1 MAMMD
6 AEGPRFIA
14 IILGTLLWDAGAVLQ
29 KKAIDRLPPF
39 RPRVS
44 ALVTS
49 AGWMTGLLVTGIGW
63 AFYVFGLQ
71 KVPVSA
77 ARTITG
83 GSYVVLALFS
93 MLFLR
98 VPLRLPEW
106 GAIVMVSAGIAMVG
120 LGETAGPT
128 PGVTAFL
135 AAPGRSVVALGCVG
149 LLAVGLYMA
158 RRLPAR
164 RARFQLPPVFV
175 FAALSGLLSS
185 VGDLFVKVALSA
197 GAARPWLGAASAI
210 GLVAFYLAGFYMLSR
225 AYQAGTMVGGVVI
238 SDFFARAGAI
248 VLGVV
253 ALAEPLAGQGT
264 GGALR
269 AAGFLLVLGGSLLL
283 GRFSS
288 SPVERQRT

>member
-1 MAMMD
+1 
-6 AEGPRFIA
+6 
-14 IILGTLLWDAGAVLQ
+14 VLQ
-29 KKAIDRLPPF
+29 KKAIDRLPPS

-44 ALVTS
+44 ALVRS

-93 MLFLR
+93 MFFLR

-106 GAIVMVSAGIAMVG
+106 GAIVMVSAGIAMLG
-120 LGETAGPT
+120 LGETAGLT
-128 PGVTAFL
+128 PGAAAFL

-149 LLAVGLYMA
+149 IIAVGLYMA
-158 RRLPAR
+158 RRLPAPR
-164 RARFQLPPVFV
+164 MRSLLPPLVV

-185 VGDLFVKVALSA
+185 VGDLFVKVLLFTV
-197 GAARPWLGAASAI
+197 AARPWLGAASAI
-210 GLVAFYLAGFYMLSR
+210 GLVVSYLAGFYMLSR

-238 SDFFARAGAI
+238 SDFFARVGAI
-248 VLGVV
+248 GLGAV

-283 GRFSS
+283 GRFSGS
-288 SPVERQRT
+288 AVGRTGA

>member
-6 AEGPRFIA
+6 AEAPRFIA
-14 IILGTLLWDAGAVLQ
+14 IILGTMLWDAGAVLQ
-29 KKAIDRLPPF
+29 KKAIDRLPPT

-49 AGWMTGLLVTGIGW
+49 AGWMAGLLVTGIGW
-63 AFYVFGLQ
+63 GFYVFGLE

-77 ARTITG
+77 ARTIAG

-93 MLFLR
+93 MFFLR

-106 GAIVMVSAGIAMVG
+106 AAIVLVSAGIVMLG
-120 LGETAGPT
+120 LGESARLT
-128 PGVTAFL
+128 PGATAFL
-135 AAPGRSVVALGCVG
+135 AAPGRSVIAVGCVG
-149 LLAVGLYMA
+149 LIDVGLSLA
-158 RRLPAR
+158 HRLSAR
-164 RARFQLPPVFV
+164 RARSLLSPLVV

-185 VGDLFVKVALSA
+185 VGDLCVKVFLSA
-197 GAARPWLGAASAI
+197 GAALPWLVAASAV
-210 GLVAFYLAGFYMLSR
+210 GLVVFYLAGFYMLSR

-248 VLGVV
+248 VLGAV
-253 ALAEPLAGQGT
+253 ALSEPLAGQGT

>member
-1 MAMMD
+1 MA
-6 AEGPRFIA
+6 
-14 IILGTLLWDAGAVLQ
+14 
-29 KKAIDRLPPF
+29 
-39 RPRVS
+39 
-44 ALVTS
+44 
-49 AGWMTGLLVTGIGW
+49 GLLVTGIGW
-63 AFYVFGLQ
+63 GFYVFGLE

-77 ARTITG
+77 ARTITA

-106 GAIVMVSAGIAMVG
+106 GAIAMVSAGIVMLG
-120 LGETAGPT
+120 LGEPARLT
-128 PGVTAFL
+128 PGAPAFL
-135 AAPGRSVVALGCVG
+135 VAPGRGVVALGCVG
-149 LLAVGLYMA
+149 LIAVGLYLA
-158 RRLPAR
+158 RRLAAH
-164 RARFQLPPVFV
+164 RARCFLSPLVV

-185 VGDLFVKVALSA
+185 VGDLFVKVLLSA

-225 AYQAGTMVGGVVI
+225 AYQTGTMVGSVVI

-248 VLGVV
+248 VLGAV

-288 SPVERQRT
+288 SAVERTGA

>member
-6 AEGPRFIA
+6 AEAPRFIA
-14 IILGTLLWDAGAVLQ
+14 IILGTMLWDAGAVLQ
-29 KKAIDRLPPF
+29 KKAIDRLPPT

-49 AGWMTGLLVTGIGW
+49 AGWMAGLLVTGFGW
-63 AFYVFGLQ
+63 GFYVFGLE

-106 GAIVMVSAGIAMVG
+106 GAIVMVSAGIMMLG
-120 LGETAGPT
+120 LGEPARPT
-128 PGVTAFL
+128 PGAAAFL

-149 LLAVGLYMA
+149 IIAIGLYLV
-158 RRLPAR
+158 RRLPLR
-164 RARFQLPPVFV
+164 RARFLLSPLVV

-185 VGDLFVKVALSA
+185 VGDLCVKVLLSA
-197 GAARPWLGAASAI
+197 GAVLPWLGAASAI
-210 GLVAFYLAGFYMLSR
+210 GLVVFYLAGFYMLSR

-248 VLGVV
+248 VLGAV

-264 GGALR
+264 GGAVR
-269 AAGFLLVLGGSLLL
+269 AAGFLLVLSGSLLL

-288 SPVERQRT
+288 SAVERRRA